1 MSEEET
7 KSVEAEASEVVAPAT
22 EPESVQEE
30 RMESVQEKKRR
41 NDVEYNWAEARR
53 NMQELGVQNR
63 DLQAQLT
70 KIQQQQAPPV
80 EEDEIDKMGD
90 GDIVTKA
97 QAKKLAEKMARQI
110 ANDVIRQR
118 EIATVDERLQLKFS
132 DFADVVTKEN
142 IEILKQTEPEL
153 AMSLYHNPD
162 PFAQGVAAYKLIKR
176 VGVGESKDLSAEKAK
191 ALKNSQKPISVN
203 TVTKGSSA
211 LGNAH
216 IFENGLTPELKAQ
229 LWKEM
234 QQAAKGA

>member
-1 MSEEET
+1 MSEEEN
-7 KSVEAEASEVVAPAT
+7 KSVEAPASEAAAPAT

-30 RMESVQEKKRR
+30 RTESVQEKKRR

-70 KIQQQQAPPV
+70 KIQQQQVPPV

-162 PFAQGVAAYKLIKR
+162 PFAQGVAAYKLLKR
-176 VGVGESKDLSAEKAK
+176 VGVGESKNLSAEKEK

-216 IFENGLTPELKAQ
+216 IFENGLTSELKAQ